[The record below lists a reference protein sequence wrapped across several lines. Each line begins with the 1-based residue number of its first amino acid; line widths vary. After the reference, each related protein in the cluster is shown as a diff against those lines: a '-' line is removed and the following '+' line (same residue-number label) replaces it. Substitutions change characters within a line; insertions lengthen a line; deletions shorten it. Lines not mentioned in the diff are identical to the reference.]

1 MSAVEQP
8 TYEKLVYHL
17 HKRQAN
23 RQWLLNVLATIT
35 AGGHDY
41 FNKNYR
47 PPKQERQRV
56 EHEIDNSDGFFSNL
70 PVSASNAKKGRTS
83 KKVLALIEP
92 RSVREERNY

>member
-1 MSAVEQP
+1 M
-8 TYEKLVYHL
+8 YEKLVYHL
-17 HKRQAN
+17 NKRPAN
-23 RQWLLNVLATIT
+23 REWLLNVISTIT

-47 PPKQERQRV
+47 PPKQERQRI
-56 EHEIDNSDGFFSNL
+56 EHQIDNSDGFFSNL
-70 PVSASNAKKGRTS
+70 PVSKNKRTS